1 MKPRF
6 MHATVAAATL
16 LAAAF
21 SAGDGHADM
30 DEAWLHRAPLPVS
43 VRPLLALILDHS
55 EAAGVSLPV
64 GEDYDPLRDY
74 ASGPHSPPCDASKV
88 YFRRGAGPAPDCARQ
103 RGLDP
108 VPRDSVSGLHCESA
122 RAALASAGFYV
133 ASRAA
138 QWRAGPGD
146 GYWDALGDESIGP
159 VECRADRG
167 RHGSAAGDWY
177 AGDGSGVPWVRDSAQ
192 EIPWD
197 RSPFADP
204 YILYTGNYLNY
215 LRAILPASE
224 LPLAEVM
231 SRRLAQALASTSE
244 IDVALVRVDDDGPD
258 GGFVARAPVASELA
272 AAEVL
277 AMAATSPA
285 GSAPLAETLTEAAR
299 WLAGGPRQFG
309 FDART
314 DSAALDPRVAATY
327 QSPFENACRPVSL
340 AFLTTGVASGDEE
353 AAAAAN
359 ALPDFQSE
367 TGGCGPDCLA
377 AVGAW
382 LGTTDLREDLPGTQS
397 APVSWILPTD
407 AAAGESGSFADPL
420 SYVNL
425 IANAHQRDVAVAAG
439 PALSAA
445 AVMPFVAGDSAPGV
459 IFGLSAPQPSARW
472 LGNVLKYAL
481 RAPAG
486 PFEPPLVVDRDGE
499 PVIDANGLPG
509 AGTQGLWSD
518 APDANLLAG
527 GAAGRL
533 PIPEMRNVY
542 SDVADDRLTDPANRL
557 EPGNMRIGREALGL
571 GPLDPESVDGLLES
585 FLALRTLGDP
595 GLHAVAIVE
604 YPQAGI
610 SVAYAA
616 TQDGALHAF
625 DADSGVEQ
633 WAWMPQELLGRIP
646 ALVRNGE
653 TTVRSHGLDGA
664 LVVHRHDP
672 DGDGRIEPAS
682 GEHVWLLF
690 GLGRGGSRYY
700 ALDVALPREPRLLW
714 SLELPD
720 APVLSVAE
728 PVVARL
734 EIAGSGQG
742 TEGWVVLLAGGYDR
756 RFDAPAATGSGRGNS
771 ILAVDAT
778 TGRLLWSA
786 GSGDDDLAIDGLS
799 SVAAA
804 PRLLDLDGD
813 GGIDRAYVL
822 DVVGN
827 LWRID
832 FEGGRDAASLASAQR
847 LARLDAA
854 GRRFLFTPD
863 TSIVRTGLQSRL
875 AIAMGSGSLMRP
887 RDATAQDAI
896 FVVYDELAKTPVA
909 EVEVDDLYD
918 ATHTEAGIPPD
929 APGWFVRLDAHGDA
943 ERVAGPLVTFDH
955 VLRFQT
961 YQPLAVDP
969 AAPCGPPPSAARH
982 YALDIRTALPRATA
996 VESEEEEPEEIVTS
1010 GLPPGLRFGF
1020 PGRWDEACAGCRPRP
1035 FGILGG
1041 DTFDTGYA
1049 GDPVRTSWRKLVPPP
1064 ASP

>member
-1 MKPRF
+1 MR
-6 MHATVAAATL
+6 AIVGAVTL

-43 VRPLLALILDHS
+43 VRPLLALILDRS
-55 EAAGVSLPV
+55 AAAGGSLPV

-74 ASGPHSPPCDASKV
+74 ASGPDLQSCDPGKA

-103 RGLDP
+103 RGLDL

-122 RAALASAGFYV
+122 RAALARAGFYV

-138 QWRAGPGD
+138 QWRAGPDG
-146 GYWDALGDESIGP
+146 GYWDALGDESTGP

-167 RHGSAAGDWY
+167 RHGSAAGEWY
-177 AGDGSGVPWVRDSAQ
+177 AGEGAGVPWIRDGEQ

-215 LRAILPASE
+215 LRANLPASE
-224 LPLAEVM
+224 RPLAEVM

-258 GGFVARAPVASELA
+258 GGYVARAPVASDLA
-272 AAEVL
+272 AVEVL
-277 AMAATSPA
+277 AMADSTPA
-285 GSAPLAETLTEAAR
+285 GDAPLAETLTEAAR

-314 DSAALDPRVAATY
+314 DSAALDPRAATTY
-327 QSPFENACRPVSL
+327 WSPFGHACRPVSL
-340 AFLTTGVASGDEE
+340 AYLSAGVPSGDEE

-359 ALPDFQSE
+359 SLPRFQAES
-367 TGGCGPDCLA
+367 GGCGADCLA

-382 LGTTDLREDLPGTQS
+382 LGTTDLRDDLPGTQS
-397 APVSWILPTD
+397 APVSWILPSES
-407 AAAGESGSFADPL
+407 AASESGSFADPL

-425 IANAHQRDVAVAAG
+425 VANAHQRDAAVAAG

-445 AVMPFVAGDSAPGV
+445 ALMPFGIGASTPGV
-459 IFGLSAPQPSARW
+459 IFGLSAPRPNARW
-472 LGNVLKYAL
+472 LGNALKYAL

-499 PVIDANGLPG
+499 PAIDANGLPG
-509 AGTQGLWSD
+509 AGTRSLWSD

-533 PIPEMRNVY
+533 PIPGLRNVY
-542 SDVADDRLTDPANRL
+542 TDVADDRLTDPANRL
-557 EPGNMRIGREALGL
+557 EPGNTSIGRETIGL
-571 GPLDPESVDGLLES
+571 RALDPESSDGILES

-595 GLHAVAIVE
+595 GLRAVSIVD
-604 YPQAGI
+604 YPQAGF
-610 SVAYAA
+610 SLAYAA
-616 TQDGALHAF
+616 TQDGVLHAF
-625 DADSGVEQ
+625 DAESGVEQ
-633 WAWMPQELLGRIP
+633 WAWMPRELLGRLP
-646 ALVRNGE
+646 ALVRNAT

-682 GEHVWLLF
+682 GEHLWLLF

-714 SLELPD
+714 SQELPS
-720 APVLSVAE
+720 APVLSLAE

-734 EIAGSGQG
+734 EIADSGQD
-742 TEGWVVLLAGGYDR
+742 TENWVVLLAGGYDR
-756 RFDAPAATGSGRGNS
+756 RFDASAATGSGRGNS

-778 TGRLLWSA
+778 TGRRLWSA
-786 GSGDDDLAIDGLS
+786 GGGGDDLAIDGLS

-813 GGIDRAYVL
+813 GRIDRAYVL

-827 LWRID
+827 LWRMD
-832 FEGGRDAASLASAQR
+832 FESGRDAASLASAHR
-847 LARLDAA
+847 LARLDTA

-863 TSIVRTGLQSRL
+863 ASIVRSGMKSRL
-875 AIAMGSGSLMRP
+875 AIAIGSGSLMRP
-887 RDATAQDAI
+887 RDAAAQDAV
-896 FVVYDELAKTPVA
+896 FVVYDEIAGTTVGDLQ
-909 EVEVDDLYD
+909 VDDLYD
-918 ATHTEAGIPPD
+918 ATHSEAGIPPD
-929 APGWFVRLDAHGDA
+929 APGWLVRLDAHDEG
-943 ERVAGPLVTFDH
+943 ERVAGPIVTFDH

-961 YQPLAVDP
+961 YQPLPVDP

-982 YALDIRTALPRATA
+982 YALDIRTALPRATV

-1010 GLPPGLRFGF
+1010 GLPPGLKFGF
-1020 PGRWDEACAGCRPRP
+1020 PGRWDDACAGCKPRP

-1041 DTFDTGYA
+1041 EPFDTGYA

>member
-1 MKPRF
+1 MR
-6 MHATVAAATL
+6 AIVCAATL
-16 LAAAF
+16 LAAL
-21 SAGDGHADM
+21 SAGDGSADM

-55 EAAGVSLPV
+55 AAAGASLPV
-64 GEDYDPLRDY
+64 GEEYDPLRDY
-74 ASGPHSPPCDASKV
+74 ASSRPDSPSCDPGKIF
-88 YFRRGAGPAPDCARQ
+88 FRRGAGPAPDCARQ

-108 VPRDSVSGLHCESA
+108 VPRDSASGLHCESA
-122 RAALASAGFYV
+122 RAALAGAGFYV

-138 QWRAGPGD
+138 QWRAGPGG
-146 GYWDALGDESIGP
+146 GYWDVLEDESSGP

-177 AGDGSGVPWVRDSAQ
+177 AGDGSGMPWVRDVGQ

-197 RSPFADP
+197 RAPFADP

-215 LRAILPASE
+215 LRTNLPVSGR
-224 LPLAEVM
+224 PFAEVM

-244 IDVALVRVDDDGPD
+244 INVALVRVDDDGPD
-258 GGFVARAPVASELA
+258 GGFVARAPVASEVA

-277 AMAATSPA
+277 AMAAATPA

-299 WLAGGPRQFG
+299 WLAGGPRHFG

-314 DSAALDPRVAATY
+314 DAAALDPSIATTY
-327 QSPFENACRPVSL
+327 RSPFEHACQPVSMAYL
-340 AFLTTGVASGDEE
+340 SAGVASGDEQ

-359 ALPDFQSE
+359 ALPRFQSE

-382 LGTTDLREDLPGTQS
+382 LGTTDLRDDLPGAQS
-397 APVSWILPTD
+397 APVSWILPPD
-407 AAAGESGSFADPL
+407 AAAGVSGSFADPL

-425 IANAHQRDVAVAAG
+425 VANAHQRDAAVAAT

-445 AVMPFVAGDSAPGV
+445 ALTPFGVGASAPGV

-472 LGNVLKYAL
+472 LGNALKYAL

-499 PVIDANGLPG
+499 PAIDANGLPG
-509 AGTQGLWSD
+509 AGTRSLWSD
-518 APDANLLAG
+518 VPDANLLAG

-533 PIPEMRNVY
+533 PIPEVRNVY
-542 SDVADDRLTDPANRL
+542 TDVAGDHITDPANRL
-557 EPGNMRIGREALGL
+557 EPGNTNIGREVLGL
-571 GPLDPESVDGLLES
+571 GPLDPESADGLLES

-595 GLHAVAIVE
+595 GLRAVAIVD
-604 YPQAGI
+604 YPQAAF

-616 TQDGALHAF
+616 TQDGVLHAF
-625 DADSGVEQ
+625 DAGSGVEQ
-633 WAWMPQELLGRIP
+633 WAWMPKELLGRIP

-672 DGDGRIEPAS
+672 NGDGRIEPAS
-682 GEHVWLLF
+682 GEHLWLLF

-700 ALDVALPREPRLLW
+700 ALDVALPREPRLIW
-714 SLELPD
+714 SLELPG
-720 APVLSVAE
+720 APALGLAE

-734 EIAGSGQG
+734 EIAGSGQD
-742 TEGWVVLLAGGYDR
+742 TEHWAILLAGGYDR

-778 TGRLLWSA
+778 TGRRLWSA
-786 GSGDDDLAIDGLS
+786 GGGDDDLAIDGLS

-813 GGIDRAYVL
+813 GGIDRAYLL
-822 DVVGN
+822 DVIGN

-832 FEGGRDAASLASAQR
+832 FEGGREADSLASARR

-854 GRRFLFTPD
+854 GRRFHFTPD
-863 TSIVRTGLQSRL
+863 ASVVRSSLQSRI
-875 AIAMGSGSLMRP
+875 AIAIGSGSLMRP
-887 RDATAQDAI
+887 REATVQDAV
-896 FVVYDELAKTPVA
+896 FVVYDEMTGTSVPEL
-909 EVEVDDLYD
+909 EVDDLYD
-918 ATHTEAGIPPD
+918 ATRAEAGIPPD
-929 APGWFVRLDAHGDA
+929 APGWFVRLDAHGDG

-955 VLRFQT
+955 VLRYQT

-996 VESEEEEPEEIVTS
+996 VESEDEEPEEIVTS
-1010 GLPPGLRFGF
+1010 GLPPGLKFGF
-1020 PGRWDEACAGCRPRP
+1020 PGRWDEACEGCKPRP

-1041 DTFDTGYA
+1041 ETFDTGYA

>member
-1 MKPRF
+1 MR
-6 MHATVAAATL
+6 ATVRTATL
-16 LAAAF
+16 LAAALF
-21 SAGDGHADM
+21 AGDGRADL

-55 EAAGVSLPV
+55 AAAGISLPV
-64 GEDYDPLRDY
+64 GEDYDPLHDY
-74 ASGPHSPPCDASKV
+74 ASGLDSPPCDAGKV

-108 VPRDSVSGLHCESA
+108 VPRDSASGLHCESA
-122 RAALASAGFYV
+122 RAALAAAGFFV

-138 QWRAGPGD
+138 QWRAGAGG
-146 GYWDALGDESIGP
+146 GYWDALGNESTGP

-177 AGDGSGVPWVRDSAQ
+177 AGDGFDVPWIRDVGQ

-215 LRAILPASE
+215 LRANLPVSE
-224 LPLAEVM
+224 RPLAEVM

-258 GGFVARAPVASELA
+258 GGYVAQAPVASEVA
-272 AAEVL
+272 ADEVL
-277 AMAATSPA
+277 AMAAASPA

-299 WLAGGPRQFG
+299 WLAGGPRHFG

-314 DSAALDPRVAATY
+314 DSSALDPSVAAAY
-327 QSPFENACRPVSL
+327 RSPFEHACRPVSV
-340 AFLTTGVASGDEE
+340 AYVSAGAASGDEE
-353 AAAAAN
+353 AAAAAH
-359 ALPDFQSE
+359 ALPRFQAE

-382 LGTTDLREDLPGTQS
+382 LGTTDLRDDLPGAQS
-397 APVSWILPTD
+397 APVSWILPS
-407 AAAGESGSFADPL
+407 APAAGGSGSFADPL

-425 IANAHQRDVAVAAG
+425 IANAHQRDAAVAAG

-445 AVMPFVAGDSAPGV
+445 AVMPFVVGASAPGV
-459 IFGLSAPQPSARW
+459 IFGLSAPRPSARW
-472 LGNVLKYAL
+472 LGNALKYAL
-481 RAPAG
+481 KAPAG
-486 PFEPPLVVDRDGE
+486 PLEPPLVVDRDGE
-499 PVIDANGLPG
+499 PAIDANGLPA
-509 AGTQGLWSD
+509 AGTRSLWSD

-542 SDVADDRLTDPANRL
+542 SDVADDLITDPANRL
-557 EPGNMRIGREALGL
+557 GPGNTNIGREALGL
-571 GPLDPESVDGLLES
+571 GPLDPESVDGFLES
-585 FLALRTLGDP
+585 FRALRTLGDP
-595 GLHAVAIVE
+595 GLHDVAIVD
-604 YPQAGI
+604 YPQAGLN
-610 SVAYAA
+610 VAYAA

-633 WAWMPQELLGRIP
+633 WAWMPKELLGRIP
-646 ALVRNGE
+646 ALVRDAT

-672 DGDGRIEPAS
+672 DGDGRIDPAS
-682 GEHVWLLF
+682 GEHLWLLF

-720 APVLSVAE
+720 APVLTLAE

-734 EIAGSGQG
+734 EIADSGQG
-742 TEGWVVLLAGGYDR
+742 MEDWVVLLAGGYDR

-778 TGRLLWSA
+778 TGRRLWSA
-786 GSGDDDLAIDGLS
+786 GSGEDDLAIDGLS

-813 GGIDRAYVL
+813 ERIDRAYVL

-832 FEGGRDAASLASAQR
+832 FEGGRDAASLASARR

-854 GRRFLFTPD
+854 GRRFHFTPD
-863 TSIVRTGLQSRL
+863 TSVVRTGMQSRI

-887 RDATAQDAI
+887 RDVTGQDAV
-896 FVVYDELAKTPVA
+896 FVVYDEIAEAPVP
-909 EVEVDDLYD
+909 ELEVDDLYD
-918 ATHTEAGIPPD
+918 ATHAEAGIPPD
-929 APGWFVRLDAHGDA
+929 APGWFVRLDAHGDG
-943 ERVAGPLVTFDH
+943 ERVAGPIVTFDH

-969 AAPCGPPPSAARH
+969 AAPCGPPSSAARH
-982 YALDIRTALPRATA
+982 YALDIRTALPRATV

-1010 GLPPGLRFGF
+1010 GVPPGLRFGF

-1041 DTFDTGYA
+1041 ETFDTGYA